1 MKKHKLIFVLALFVS
16 LQSCYVTKD
25 YHRPEIQHEAWF
37 RTDQLSQDSLSIA
50 ELSWQELFSDPLLI
64 RHIEKGLENNMDI
77 RIALQQIFAAEAYYK
92 QGKAGNLPVIGATGQ
107 VAHQKMS
114 KNGGMGNLYDGG
126 ITQFELSANAS
137 WEADI
142 WGKIRSNERAFQ
154 ASYLQTVA
162 AHKAVKTQLIA
173 SIASVYYQLLAF
185 DEQLRITELTVTNRK
200 SSLETMKALKEAGYV
215 NEVGVKQ
222 TEAQLLNAMALLVDI
237 KTNIKLLENTL
248 SVLLGEAP
256 QNIERNSLDEQ
267 SVLAEIK
274 VGFPAQLLRNRPD
287 VMAAEY
293 NLIHAFELTN
303 VAKSNFYPSL
313 RISANGGLQSLELD
327 KMLSVNS
334 LFASAVGS
342 LAQPIVN
349 GRRIRTQYEVARAQ
363 QEQALLN
370 FRLKILNAGK
380 EVSDALYT
388 FNAAEER
395 IEIKSQEFEAY
406 DLATGYSEELLNNG
420 MINYLEVITARQ
432 NALFS
437 QLDLINARFTQLNA
451 MVEIYRAL
459 GGGWQ

>member
-1 MKKHKLIFVLALFVS
+1 MLFVS
-16 LQSCYVTKD
+16 LQSCNVVKD
-25 YHRPEIQHEAWF
+25 YHRSEVVNEALF
-37 RTDQLSQDSLSIA
+37 RTDKLPQDSLSIA
-50 ELSWQELFSDPLLI
+50 ELSWREIFSDPLLI
-64 RHIEKGLENNMDI
+64 RHIEHGLENNLDI
-77 RIALQQIFAAEAYYK
+77 RIALQQIYAAEAYYK
-92 QGKAGNLPVIGATGQ
+92 QGKAGMLPTIGTSAE
-107 VAHQKMS
+107 VAHQQMS
-114 KNGGMGNLYDGG
+114 KNGGMRNLSEAG

-142 WGKIRSNERAFQ
+142 WGKIRSSERAFH

-173 SIASVYYQLLAF
+173 SIASLYYQLLAF
-185 DEQLRITELTVTNRK
+185 DEQLRITELTVSNRK
-200 SSLETMKALKEAGYV
+200 SSLETTIALKEAGYV

-222 TEAQLLNAMALLVDI
+222 TEAQLLNAMALLVDL
-237 KTNIKLLENTL
+237 KMNIKLLENTL

-256 QNIERNSLDEQ
+256 QNIERNGLDDQ
-267 SVLAEIK
+267 SVLAEIN

-303 VAKSNFYPSL
+303 VARSNFYPSL
-313 RISANGGLQSLELD
+313 KISANGGLQSLELD
-327 KMLSVNS
+327 KLLNVNS
-334 LFASAVGS
+334 LFASAIGS

-370 FRLKILNAGK
+370 FRFKILNAGR

-395 IEIKSQEFEAY
+395 IRIKSLEFEAY
-406 DLATGYSEELLNNG
+406 DSATGYSEELLNNG

>member
-1 MKKHKLIFVLALFVS
+1 MKKLKLIFIPILLVFI
-16 LQSCYVTKD
+16 QSCYVTKD
-25 YHRPEIQHEAWF
+25 YQRPDVVDEARF
-37 RTDQLSQDSLSIA
+37 RTDQLSQDSMSAA
-50 ELSWQELFSDPLLI
+50 ELSWRELFSDPLLI

-77 RIALQQIFAAEAYYK
+77 RIALQQIYAAEAYYK
-92 QGKAGNLPVIGATGQ
+92 QGKAGNLPVIGASGQ

-114 KNGGMGNLYDGG
+114 KNGGMGKLYDGG

-142 WGKIRSNERAFQ
+142 WGKIRSNQRAFH
-154 ASYLQTVA
+154 ASYLQSVA
-162 AHKAVKTQLIA
+162 AHRAVKTQLIA

-185 DEQLRITELTVTNRK
+185 DEQLRITELTVVNRK
-200 SSLETMKALKEAGYV
+200 SSLETTRALKEAGYV

-237 KTNIKLLENTL
+237 KRNIKLLENTL

-256 QNIERNSLDEQ
+256 QSIPRNGLDDQ

-287 VMAAEY
+287 VMVAEY

-313 RISANGGLQSLELD
+313 RISANGGLQSIELD
-327 KMLSVNS
+327 KLLSVNS
-334 LFASAVGS
+334 LFASALAS

-349 GRRIRTQYEVARAQ
+349 ARRIRTQYEVALIQ

-370 FRLKILNAGK
+370 FRLKVLNAGK

-388 FNAAEER
+388 FDAAEER
-395 IEIKSQEFEAY
+395 IRIKSLEFDAY
-406 DLATGYSEELLNNG
+406 DLATSYSEELLNNG